1 MSKTEYPQG
10 PSERTTVKRLPEL
23 ADYDRETI
31 DAILDATFVCHV
43 GFVDNST
50 PFVIPSIHA
59 RVGDTLYFH
68 GSPASRMLRLMKEG
82 AEVSVSVTLV
92 DSIVVARSAFNSSLG
107 FRSALVIGEAR
118 VVDDPDERVL
128 ALAAITNAVL
138 PGRWDEARPM
148 QSKENKGTLIVAVP
162 IEEYSAKVS
171 GSEVDDED
179 EDYDLP
185 VWAGAIPL
193 KTVAGEPQPD
203 PRLADNMEVP
213 DSVRRFVEAS
223 Q

>member
-1 MSKTEYPQG
+1 MGKTNYPQG
-10 PSERTTVKRLPEL
+10 PSERTTVKRSPDR
-23 ADYDRETI
+23 ADYDRETL

-43 GFVDNST
+43 GFVHDGT

-68 GSPASRMLRLMKEG
+68 GSPASRMLRLMKKG
-82 AEVSVSVTLV
+82 AEVSVAVTLI

-118 VVDDPDERVL
+118 VVDDPEEREL

-138 PGRWDEARPM
+138 PGRWDEAREM
-148 QSKENKGTLIVAVP
+148 KRNEDKGTLVVAVP
-162 IEEYSAKVS
+162 IEEYSAKVR

-179 EDYDLP
+179 DDYDLP

-193 KTVAGEPQPD
+193 RTAAGDPQPD
-203 PRLADNMEVP
+203 QRLADDIEVP
-213 DSVRRFVEAS
+213 ESVRRFVEGH